1 MIFMQG
7 RKAIYYPVLEA
18 EIAKHGIRK
27 KDIAKRLGISERS
40 FSCKMNGRNDFW
52 LSEVLT
58 IQSIFPEVSTDKLF
72 SRKIV

>member
-1 MIFMQG
+1 MQE
-7 RKAIYYPVLEA
+7 RKEPYYPILES

-52 LSEVLT
+52 WSEVQT
-58 IQSIFPEVSTDKLF
+58 IQSIFPEFSTDKLF